1 MCGANLFLMD
11 WKRISWMADGV
22 VIGFSGY
29 GQVKVS
35 QKPKKTKK
43 SLTSNLIISQKSF
56 IQYELS

>member
-11 WKRISWMADGV
+11 WKRISCMADGV

-35 QKPKKTKK
+35 QKPQKPK
-43 SLTSNLIISQKSF
+43 S
-56 IQYELS
+56 Y